1 MSPKKPPAISRQIKL
16 PLSKAVEIAWKSI
29 RQRLS
34 RSMLVTS
41 AIVLA
46 LAFLCSILT
55 TESILD
61 GMRDW
66 TTSWPKS
73 AEFAKLKQERETLD
87 IDLKASESILRAD
100 AATAKPPADAKAFDP
115 KIGLGKDEDWD
126 MLRQR
131 IGALPV
137 PTGELQKILTAR
149 PEKIDEVKKL
159 IALTEQRRVLRTKLS
174 GPEDLTAAMNA
185 RGVPTTPADIAGNR
199 IQTRWVIGLAL
210 LVAFVGILN
219 AMLMS
224 VTERFREIGTMKCL
238 GALDGFIVK
247 LFLLESLFQGTVGT
261 TLGILVGLG
270 VSFGIAALSYGGAVW
285 LNVPWSQVGVNVLI
299 TLVVGMAL
307 SVGGAILPAAQAA
320 RMHPIEAMRVE
331 A

>member
-137 PTGELQKILTAR
+137 PTG
-149 PEKIDEVKKL
+149 
-159 IALTEQRRVLRTKLS
+159 
-174 GPEDLTAAMNA
+174 
-185 RGVPTTPADIAGNR
+185 
-199 IQTRWVIGLAL
+199 
-210 LVAFVGILN
+210 
-219 AMLMS
+219 
-224 VTERFREIGTMKCL
+224 
-238 GALDGFIVK
+238 
-247 LFLLESLFQGTVGT
+247 
-261 TLGILVGLG
+261 
-270 VSFGIAALSYGGAVW
+270 
-285 LNVPWSQVGVNVLI
+285 
-299 TLVVGMAL
+299 
-307 SVGGAILPAAQAA
+307 
-320 RMHPIEAMRVE
+320 
-331 A
+331 